1 MAQEW
6 LPPALTLT
14 NVNPPLTATGVG
26 IIDPVEPL
34 PSWDDQFAP
43 QQYAVPVVV
52 MAQVCC
58 PPALIWLKRRPP
70 VTGTGTVLQLPTP
83 RNGSTGL
90 GQGVSGPVV
99 VPTPS

>member
-1 MAQEW
+1 MAQECP
-6 LPPALTLT
+6 PPALTLM

-26 IIDPVEPL
+26 IIEPVELL

-70 VTGTGTVLQLPTP
+70 ATGTGTVLQLPKP
-83 RNGSTGL
+83 RSGSTGL
-90 GQGVSGPVV
+90 VQGLSGPVV
-99 VPTPS
+99 VPIPS